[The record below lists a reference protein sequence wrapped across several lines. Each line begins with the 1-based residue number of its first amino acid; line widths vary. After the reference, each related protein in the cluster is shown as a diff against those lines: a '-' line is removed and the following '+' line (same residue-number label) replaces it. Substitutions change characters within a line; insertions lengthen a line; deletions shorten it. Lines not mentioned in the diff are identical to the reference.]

1 MNIWVIPKSFKKNCV
16 AKKSFIVPW
25 PKKKISDKENKHV
38 LKVRDKCE
46 MKAMKFYQ
54 NLCSKCDVLLLSDLF
69 EKLRNSILKNMDYV
83 HVIIWA
89 HQV

>member
-1 MNIWVIPKSFKKNCV
+1 MSDSEKFQEELCSKEKFY
-16 AKKSFIVPW
+16 SSLTE
-25 PKKKISDKENKHV
+25 KKISDKENKHV

-46 MKAMKFYQ
+46 MKAMKFYE

-83 HVIIWA
+83 QVII
-89 HQV
+89 